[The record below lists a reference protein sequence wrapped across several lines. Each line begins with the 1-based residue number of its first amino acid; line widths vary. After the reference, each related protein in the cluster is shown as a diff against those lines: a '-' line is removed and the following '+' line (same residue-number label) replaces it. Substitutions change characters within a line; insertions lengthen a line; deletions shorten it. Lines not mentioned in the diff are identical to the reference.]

1 MSTRGNPKMSSEDR
15 RKSILQVAK
24 ELFAQK
30 GFLGVT
36 TRELAA
42 ALGVTEPVLY
52 EHFPSK
58 RTLYDEILLAESK
71 MQMAEFRRAL
81 KPYEEARDDDVFF
94 LEAGRF
100 LMRHT
105 ERDPANLRFL
115 LQVLLEGG
123 EAAKLFY
130 ENQSLPSHESLRRYI
145 DTRIAEGAFKPL
157 DARVAARQFI
167 GFVIYHN
174 AMRQLLDDRFL
185 DETTDTV
192 VREFVHIFLRGLRA
206 C

>member
-36 TRELAA
+36 NRELAA

-71 MQMAEFRRAL
+71 MQMAEFRKAL
-81 KPYEEARDDDVFF
+81 KPYEDARDDERFF

-100 LMRHT
+100 LMRHG
-105 ERDPANLRFL
+105 ERDPAKLRFL

-123 EAAKLFY
+123 DAARLFY
-130 ENQSLPSHESLRRYI
+130 ENQALPSHEYLRRYI
-145 DTRIAEGAFKPL
+145 ETRIAEGGFEAI

-174 AMRQLLDDRFL
+174 AMQQLLDDRFL
-185 DETTDTV
+185 AEATDNV
-192 VREFVHIFLRGLRA
+192 IREFVHIFLRGLRA

>member
-36 TRELAA
+36 TRELAG

-71 MQMAEFRRAL
+71 LQMAEFRRAL
-81 KPYEEARDDDVFF
+81 KPYEEARDDDKFF
-94 LEAGRF
+94 LEAGTF
-100 LMRHT
+100 LMRRT
-105 ERDPANLRFL
+105 ERDPAKLRFL

-123 EAAKLFY
+123 DAARLFY
-130 ENQSLPSHESLRRYI
+130 ENQSLPTHELLRQYI
-145 DTRIAEGAFKPL
+145 ETRIAEGAFIAL
-157 DARVAARQFI
+157 DARVAARQFM

-174 AMRQLLDDRFL
+174 SMQQLLDDTFL
-185 DETTDTV
+185 DASTDSV
-192 VREFVHIFLRGLRA
+192 IREFVRAFLRGLRA
-206 C
+206 R

>member
-1 MSTRGNPKMSSEDR
+1 MSTRPNPKMSSEDR

-36 TRELAA
+36 TRELAG

-58 RTLYDEILLAESK
+58 RTLYDEILRAESK
-71 MQMAEFRRAL
+71 LQLAEFKKAV
-81 KPYEEARDDDVFF
+81 KPHEEARDDERFF
-94 LEAGRF
+94 LEAGTF
-100 LMRHT
+100 LMSRM
-105 ERDPANLRFL
+105 ERDPAKLRFL

-123 EAAKLFY
+123 DAAEHFY
-130 ENQSLPSHESLRRYI
+130 RNQTLPTHELLCQYI
-145 DTRIAEGAFKPL
+145 EKRIAEGAFAAL
-157 DARVAARQFI
+157 DARVAARQFL

-174 AMRQLLDDRFL
+174 SMQQLLDDSFL
-185 DETTDTV
+185 DAPTDV
-192 VREFVHIFLRGLRA
+192 VIREFVRTFLRGLRA
-206 C
+206 R

>member
-1 MSTRGNPKMSSEDR
+1 MSTRSNPKMSSEDR

-36 TRELAA
+36 TRELAG

-58 RTLYDEILLAESK
+58 RTLYDEILLVESK
-71 MQMAEFRRAL
+71 LQMAEFRKAL
-81 KPYEEARDDDVFF
+81 KPYEEARDDGGFF

-100 LMRHT
+100 LMRRT
-105 ERDPANLRFL
+105 ERDPTKLRFL

-123 EAAKLFY
+123 DAARLFY
-130 ENQSLPSHESLRRYI
+130 ENQSLPTHEFLRQYI
-145 DTRIAEGAFKPL
+145 DMRIAEGAFAAL
-157 DARVAARQFI
+157 DARVAARQFM
-167 GFVIYHN
+167 GFMIYHN
-174 AMRQLLDDRFL
+174 SMQQLVDDSFL
-185 DETTDTV
+185 DESTDAV
-192 VREFVHIFLRGLRA
+192 VREFVEIFLRGLCVR
-206 C
+206 

>member
-1 MSTRGNPKMSSEDR
+1 MSSEER

-36 TRELAA
+36 TRELAS

-71 MQMAEFRRAL
+71 LQMAEFRKAM
-81 KPYEEARDDDVFF
+81 KPFEEARDDEGFF
-94 LEAGRF
+94 LQAGAF
-100 LMRHT
+100 LMSRN
-105 ERDPANLRFL
+105 ERDPAKLRFL
-115 LQVLLEGG
+115 LQVMLEGG
-123 EAAKLFY
+123 NAARFFY
-130 ENQSLPSHESLRRYI
+130 ENQSLPTHEYLRQYI
-145 DTRIAEGAFKPL
+145 ETRIQENAFAPM

-167 GFVIYHN
+167 GFVIYHTS
-174 AMRQLLDDRFL
+174 MQQLLDDAFL
-185 DETTDTV
+185 PVPMETV
-192 VREFVHIFLRGLRA
+192 LREFVTTFLRGLRVR
-206 C
+206 

>member
-1 MSTRGNPKMSSEDR
+1 MSVRTQSKMSSQER

-58 RTLYDEILLAESK
+58 RTLYEEVLLAESK
-71 MQMAEFRRAL
+71 LQLAEFRKAL
-81 KPYEEARDDDVFF
+81 KGYEEARDDEGFF
-94 LEAGRF
+94 RQAGLF
-100 LMRHT
+100 LMERN
-105 ERDPANLRFL
+105 ERDPAKLRFL

-123 EAAKLFY
+123 HAARFFY
-130 ENQSLPSHESLRRYI
+130 ENQSLPTHEYLCQYI
-145 DTRIAEGAFKPL
+145 EARIQEGAFGAV

-167 GFVIYHN
+167 GFVTYHST
-174 AMRQLLDDRFL
+174 MRQLLEDSFL
-185 DETTDTV
+185 DLPNETVLQHFLMT
-192 VREFVHIFLRGLRA
+192 FLRGLRA
-206 C
+206 R